1 MSMIIRTNK
10 HPYRQIV
17 NDLLEDNRRRMGIA
31 NEFENKAFGLAIDVD
46 ESDDGYTVRANL
58 PGVNLDDINVHIHD
72 DVLSISAEVNAET
85 QDDNT
90 RALVRERRNGK
101 FTRSLRFPAPVSGD
115 AISASFNNGV
125 LNISVPKAE
134 EAKPRHIPVN
144 AVTQ

>member
-1 MSMIIRTNK
+1 MSMMIRTNK

-46 ESDDGYTVRANL
+46 ESGEGYTVRANL

-72 DVLSISAEVNAET
+72 DVLNISAEINAEA
-85 QDDNT
+85 QDDNI

-101 FTRSLRFPAPVSGD
+101 FTRSLRFPVPVSGD

-134 EAKPRHIPVN
+134 EAKPRQIPVN
-144 AVTQ
+144 LVTK